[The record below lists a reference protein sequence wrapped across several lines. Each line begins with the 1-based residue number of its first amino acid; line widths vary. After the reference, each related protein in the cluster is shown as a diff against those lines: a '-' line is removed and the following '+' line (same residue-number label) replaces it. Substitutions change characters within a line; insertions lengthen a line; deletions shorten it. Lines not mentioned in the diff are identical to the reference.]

1 MMHEWRDCSDES
13 MRDLLPG
20 YVLGTLTSAE
30 YTRVSAHLTGC
41 ESCADEVRLIR
52 LAGAAYAAP
61 SVDIDAIVAALP
73 QALGVSRPRLTVSA
87 GGLAAGAPS
96 RGLRARRWRFAAA
109 VSFIVLGGISLVTL
123 RGVMRDAAVTDYPAA
138 AVDSALPSVAAGAAV
153 VAGASVAAVPAQDVA
168 VEAESVATPRDTRIG
183 AAGLSIGAAG
193 DLSDAQLQRLLR
205 ELEMIEALPS
215 TEPAPS
221 HHPMSAPDEPE
232 DNN

>member
-1 MMHEWRDCSDES
+1 MHEWRDCSDES
-13 MRDLLPG
+13 TRDLLPG

-61 SVDIDAIVAALP
+61 SVDISAIIAALP
-73 QALGVSRPRLTVSA
+73 QAPGVSRPKLTVSA
-87 GGLAAGAPS
+87 GGLTAGAPS
-96 RGLRARRWRFAAA
+96 RGLRARHWRLAAA

-123 RGVMRDAAVTDYPAA
+123 RGVMRDATVTDYPAA
-138 AVDSALPSVAAGAAV
+138 AVDSALPSVAAGAAI
-153 VAGASVAAVPAQDVA
+153 AAAPAQDVA